1 MSLAMILLSLM
12 SAWVAVALA
21 MLWGV
26 MRIVRRHAVS
36 TEQAQPVRRVYR
48 PIRRPVPLI
57 YAHG

>member
-1 MSLAMILLSLM
+1 MSLAMTLLSLM

-26 MRIVRRHAVS
+26 MRIVRRHAVPAEPS
-36 TEQAQPVRRVYR
+36 QPARRVYR
-48 PIRRPVPLI
+48 PIRRPVHMI